1 VTGKNQGTSHHSS
14 LVTRQ
19 PGAVPPVT
27 GVILAGGLG
36 RRMGGVDKGL
46 QLLNGRPMA
55 ARVLARLAPQ
65 VDEVLINA
73 NQNLERY
80 SLLGCRVV
88 PDRLGGYA
96 GPLAGLHCGL
106 SEARHDLVATVPCD
120 SPFLPEDLVARL
132 AVPLQ
137 DETVDL
143 AVAKTGSQ
151 PHPVFCL
158 ARRRL
163 LHHLSA
169 FLQSGGRK
177 IDAWYATLKVVE
189 VAFDGEAVAF
199 SNINTAEEL
208 RSAETGQRLPGE

>member
-1 VTGKNQGTSHHSS
+1 
-14 LVTRQ
+14 
-19 PGAVPPVT
+19 
-27 GVILAGGLG
+27 VILAGGLG

-80 SLLGCRVV
+80 ALLGCRVV
-88 PDRLGGYA
+88 PDQFGGYA

-106 SEARHDLVATVPCD
+106 SESRHELVATVPCD

-132 AVPLQ
+132 AVPLR
-137 DETVDL
+137 DEGVDL
-143 AVAKTGSQ
+143 AVARTGTQ

-163 LHHLSA
+163 LPHLSA

-189 VAFDGEAVAF
+189 VAFDDEAAAF

-208 RSAETGQRLPGE
+208 RYAESGQRLPWE